1 MVKKTPWGQ
10 ETPGL
15 HIGLTYDLREVYL
28 AEGFG
33 KEETAEFDKVETIDL
48 LAGALEELGHTTDRI
63 GHARELMGR
72 LVRGDRWDLVFNI
85 CEGLRGLAREAQV
98 PAILDVYGIPYTFS
112 DPLVMALTLDKG
124 MTKTVLRGHG
134 VPTADYAVIRTA
146 EDLKGLKLK
155 YPLFAKPIAEGT
167 GKGID
172 PGSIVKDAQALAA
185 RSKMLLERYHQPVL
199 VESYLP
205 GREFTVGLWGTGQ
218 KSEAIGTLEIVLRAS
233 AEPNVY
239 SYVNKERCEELV
251 DYVPV
256 WAAKDPLVRRCEE
269 IALDAWRALDCRDAG
284 RIDLRCDAKGEPLF
298 MEVNP
303 LAGLHPSH
311 SDLPMICTACN
322 IPYVDL
328 IRRIVESA
336 RSRIDATVKVQPA

>member
-1 MVKKTPWGQ
+1 MAKKGAWG
-10 ETPGL
+10 EVAPGL

-28 AEGFG
+28 AEGYSE
-33 KEETAEFDKVETIDL
+33 EETAEYDRVETVDS
-48 LAGALEELGHTTDRI
+48 LAGALESLGHTTDRI

-85 CEGLRGLAREAQV
+85 CEGLKGLSREAQV
-98 PAILDVYGIPYTFS
+98 PAILDVYGIAYTFS

-134 VPTADYAVIRTA
+134 VPTADYAVVKSMD
-146 EDLKGLKLK
+146 DLRHLKLT

-172 PGSIVKDAQALAA
+172 PGSIVKDARALSE
-185 RSKMLLERYHQPVL
+185 RCRYLLERFAQPVL
-199 VESYLP
+199 VETYLP
-205 GREFTVGLWGTGQ
+205 GREFTVGLWGTGP
-218 KSEAIGTLEIVLRAS
+218 EAAAIGTLEIVLRDS

-256 WAAKDPLVRRCEE
+256 WASKDPLVKRCEQ

-284 RIDLRCDAKGEPLF
+284 RIDLRCDASGHPVF

-322 IPYVDL
+322 IPYEDL
-328 IRRIVESA
+328 IRRIVDSA
-336 RSRIDATVKVQPA
+336 RTRIAVGSKVTPA

>member
-1 MVKKTPWGQ
+1 MGKKNAWG
-10 ETPGL
+10 EATPGL

-28 AEGFG
+28 AEGCTE
-33 KEETAEFDKVETIDL
+33 EETAEFDRVETIDL
-48 LAGALEELGHTTDRI
+48 LAGALESLGHTTDRI

-85 CEGLRGLAREAQV
+85 CEGLHGIAREAQV
-98 PAILDVYGIPYTFS
+98 PAILDVYGIAYTFS

-124 MTKTVLRGHG
+124 MTKNVLRAHG
-134 VPTADYAVIRTA
+134 VPTADFTVVKSLD
-146 EDLKGLKLK
+146 DLKRVRHAF
-155 YPLFAKPIAEGT
+155 PLFAKPIAEGT

-172 PGSIVKDAQALAA
+172 PGSIVNDPKALAE
-185 RSKMLLERYHQPVL
+185 RCRYLLEQFAQPVL
-199 VESYLP
+199 VETYLP
-205 GREFTVGLWGTGQ
+205 GREFTVGLWGTGDEA
-218 KSEAIGTLEIVLRAS
+218 EAIGTLEIVLRES

-256 WAAKDPLVRRCEE
+256 WAGKDPVVKLCEE
-269 IALDAWRALDCRDAG
+269 IALDAWRALDCRDGG
-284 RIDLRCDAKGEPLF
+284 RIDLRCDAKGHPLF

-322 IPYVDL
+322 IPYEDL

-336 RSRIDATVKVQPA
+336 RTRIPAGSRVTPA

>member
-1 MVKKTPWGQ
+1 MAKRSWG
-10 ETPGL
+10 EKAPGL

-28 AEGFG
+28 AEGYSE
-33 KEETAEFDKVETIDL
+33 EETAEFDRVETVDSI
-48 LAGALEELGHTTDRI
+48 AGALESLGHTTDRI

-85 CEGLRGLAREAQV
+85 CEGLKGISREAQV
-98 PAILDVYGIPYTFS
+98 PAILDVYGIAYTFS
-112 DPLVMALTLDKG
+112 DALVMALTLDKG

-134 VPTADYAVIRTA
+134 VPTADYAVVKSPD
-146 EDLKGLKLK
+146 DLKGLKLN

-172 PGSIVKDAQALAA
+172 PGSIVKDAKALSD
-185 RSKMLLERYHQPVL
+185 RCHYLLERFAQPVL

-205 GREFTVGLWGTGQ
+205 GREFTVGLWGTGPKAQ
-218 KSEAIGTLEIVLRAS
+218 AIGTLEIVLRDS

-239 SYVNKERCEELV
+239 SYVNKENCEELV

-256 WAAKDPLVRRCEE
+256 WADKDPLVKRCEE
-269 IALDAWRALDCRDAG
+269 IALAAWRALDCRDGG
-284 RIDLRCDAKGEPLF
+284 RIDLRCDSKGEPLF

-303 LAGLHPSH
+303 LAGLHPHH

-328 IRRIVESA
+328 IRRIVDSA
-336 RSRIDATVKVQPA
+336 RTRVTSGSKVTPA

>member
-1 MVKKTPWGQ
+1 MSKKPTWGQ
-10 ETPGL
+10 DSPGL
-15 HIGLTYDLREVYL
+15 NIGLTYDLREVYL
-28 AEGFG
+28 AEGYSE
-33 KEETAEFDKVETIDL
+33 EETAEFDRVETVDC
-48 LAGALEELGHTTDRI
+48 LATALEGLGHTTDRI
-63 GHARELMGR
+63 GHARELMSR

-85 CEGLRGLAREAQV
+85 CEGLKGISREAQV

-134 VPTADYAVIRTA
+134 VPTADYAAIRRV
-146 EDLKGLKLK
+146 EDLKGLKLT

-172 PGSIVKDAQALAA
+172 PGSIVNNPKALEV
-185 RSKMLLERYHQPVL
+185 RCKYLLERFHQPVL

-205 GREFTVGLWGTGQ
+205 GREFTVGLWGTGPEAQ
-218 KSEAIGTLEIVLRAS
+218 AIGTLEIVLRAT

-239 SYVNKERCEELV
+239 SYANKENCEELV

-256 WAAKDPLVRRCEE
+256 WAQKDPLVKRCEE

-284 RIDLRCDAKGEPLF
+284 RIDLRCDSKGQPLF

-303 LAGLHPSH
+303 LAGLHPHH
-311 SDLPMICTACN
+311 SDLPMICTACS
-322 IPYVDL
+322 IPYEDL
-328 IRRIVESA
+328 IHRIVESA
-336 RSRIDATVKVQPA
+336 RTRVVANAKVMPA

>member
-1 MVKKTPWGQ
+1 MVKKAWG
-10 ETPGL
+10 EKAPGL

-28 AEGFG
+28 AEGYSE
-33 KEETAEFDKVETIDL
+33 EETAEFDRVETVDS
-48 LAGALEELGHTTDRI
+48 LAGALEAIGHTTDRI

-85 CEGLRGLAREAQV
+85 CEGLRGIAREAQV
-98 PAILDVYGIPYTFS
+98 PAILDVYGIAYTFS

-124 MTKTVLRGHG
+124 MTKTVVRGHG
-134 VPTADYAVIRTA
+134 VPTADYAVVKSM
-146 EDLKGLKLK
+146 EDLKKLKLT

-172 PGSIVKDAQALAA
+172 AGSVVADARALAE
-185 RSKMLLERYHQPVL
+185 RCRYLLERFAQPVL

-205 GREFTVGLWGTGQ
+205 GREFTVGVWGTGQ
-218 KSEAIGTLEIVLRAS
+218 EASAIGTMEIILRDS
-233 AEPNVY
+233 AEPNAY

-251 DYVPV
+251 DYVHV
-256 WAAKDPLVRRCEE
+256 SAARDPLVTKCEQ
-269 IALDAWRALDCRDAG
+269 IAVDAWRALDCRDAG
-284 RIDLRCDAKGEPLF
+284 RIDLRCDKNGEPVF

-311 SDLPMICTACN
+311 SDLPMICTARN
-322 IPYVDL
+322 IPYEEL

-336 RSRIDATVKVQPA
+336 RTRVTSTPRVTSA

>member
-1 MVKKTPWGQ
+1 MGNKSAWGEASQ
-10 ETPGL
+10 GL

-28 AEGFG
+28 REGYG
-33 KEETAEFDKVETIDL
+33 EEETAEFDRVETIDC
-48 LAGALEELGHTTDRI
+48 LAGALESLGHTTDRI

-85 CEGLRGLAREAQV
+85 CEGLKGIAREAQV
-98 PAILDVYGIPYTFS
+98 PAILDVYGIAYTFS

-124 MTKTVLRGHG
+124 MTKNVLHGHG
-134 VPTADYAVIRTA
+134 VPTADYAVVKSA
-146 EDLKGLKLK
+146 DDLKRLKLT

-172 PGSIVKDAQALAA
+172 PGSIVNDPRALAE
-185 RSKMLLERYHQPVL
+185 RCHYLLERFAQPVL
-199 VESYLP
+199 VETYLP
-205 GREFTVGLWGTGQ
+205 GREFTVGLWGTGDQ
-218 KSEAIGTLEIVLRAS
+218 AEAIGTLEILLRDS

-256 WAAKDPLVRRCEE
+256 WADRDPVVKRCEE
-269 IALDAWRALDCRDAG
+269 IALEAWRALDCRDAG
-284 RIDLRCDAKGEPLF
+284 RIDLRCDSKGHPLF

-311 SDLPMICTACN
+311 SDLPMICTACD
-322 IPYVDL
+322 IPYEDL
-328 IRRIVESA
+328 IRRIVDSA
-336 RSRIDATVKVQPA
+336 RTRITAGSKATRT